1 MKKSLAAILLSIC
14 MVFTMTPFAFADTAA
29 DTGDPSGT
37 DTTTQPTKSVDWKVS
52 KDATN
57 LDKNYESDVTLS
69 IPSPQEDLSSDIVFV
84 VDKSSSSTKE
94 AGEKGIELLNK
105 LSESVETSNASVKV
119 GVVVF
124 DGTSHDLYPLSSFSG
139 SDDQI
144 KDIKYAMTEARG
156 DLPDYNKDEVQKD
169 YKVGGTNMQ
178 AGLEAAKKMLD
189 DDTSVQES
197 RKYMI
202 MVSDGMTRL
211 FSDYEGNVKNI
222 YLQLQGRVSRD
233 DILNSN
239 ESGKN
244 LNIPKNEFKYAGDI
258 SGWAF
263 ARGIDEGNNEFI
275 LPNGW
280 NWTDYYN
287 QITTW
292 VEADKTVG
300 DIYALDYLQYKN
312 GPDKDNPENGVY
324 NTSTGDFMDTYF
336 ENHYIKYNDFNNHAL
351 SVDRAVYEA
360 YKAYQ
365 SLVDSKYNCYAVI
378 AKHSGFGDEFM
389 GALNKLSGNK
399 DVDFSVVQKEV
410 LYRLGAG
417 SYVEDVIGSDFDLK
431 DTNSIYMEVTGADAS
446 PVKLMAEKI
455 AENHFRFG
463 EPENGTYEYEV
474 TYDPEKETLKWITNV
489 NVSNFERI
497 SLHYTVKLA
506 SPETK
511 PGEYGQLD
519 LDGDTKID
527 KTQTDVVPEKALYTN
542 EKATLNPKDSQEKDG
557 IPVDFP
563 KPSVTY
569 TVEAP
574 YVPPAPTVYYTLTYV
589 TNGGNDI
596 APETYISGK
605 HVDITKTPTRRGYEF
620 TGWYSDEALTKPV
633 ESVTMDRDRTVY
645 AGWKKS
651 TPEELEAG
659 NHVAYIAGY
668 PDGTVQP
675 MNNITRDETAAI
687 IFRLLKEDIRNA
699 NLTNKNGFKDFDS
712 SEWANVEISTLVKMG
727 IIHGRSD
734 EEFAPKA
741 SITRAEFA
749 TMFASFS
756 DMEDPQAAEA
766 ETPAF
771 SDISGHWAEK
781 YINRAAQL
789 GWIAGFPDGTFHPD
803 DFITRAEASSLINS
817 VLLRVPSTA
826 DHLIDGISWPDN
838 SDTSAWY
845 YIDMQEATNSHDNTR
860 EGLTLPDERWTKIVE
875 TPDWNAMRGKLG

>member
-14 MVFTMTPFAFADTAA
+14 MVFTMTPFAFADTVA

-84 VDKSSSSTKE
+84 LDKSSCREDTAK
-94 AGEKGIELLNK
+94 AGEELLNSLK
-105 LSESVETSNASVKV
+105 QSLADSAASVNI
-119 GVVVF
+119 GVIAF
-124 DGTSHDLYPLSSFSG
+124 EGQSHVQYPLTEFTG
-139 SDDQI
+139 ETDQI
-144 KDIKYAMTEARG
+144 NEITGYMAKFTNPA
-156 DLPDYNKDEVQKD
+156 DYI
-169 YKVGGTNMQ
+169 GGTNMQ
-178 AGLEAAKKMLD
+178 AGLEAAQKMLD
-189 DDTSVQES
+189 EDTSVQAS

-211 FSDYEGNVKNI
+211 FSDSEGHVKNI

-233 DILNSN
+233 DIL
-239 ESGKN
+239 SGKN

-263 ARGIDEGNNEFI
+263 ARGIDEGNNKFI

-292 VEADKTVG
+292 VEADKTAG
-300 DIYALDYLQYKN
+300 DIYALDYLKYKN

-324 NTSTGDFMDTYF
+324 NTSTGDFLDPDF
-336 ENHYIKYNDFNNHAL
+336 ENHYIKYTDFNNHAL

-410 LYRLGAG
+410 LYRLGAD

-431 DTNSIYMEVTGADAS
+431 DTNSIYMEVTGPDAS

-463 EPENGTYEYEV
+463 KPENGTYEYEV
-474 TYDPEKETLKWITNV
+474 TYDPKKETLKWITKV

-756 DMEDPQAAEA
+756 DMEETQADEA
-766 ETPAF
+766 QTPAF

-817 VLLRVPSTA
+817 VLLRVPSAT

>member
-1 MKKSLAAILLSIC
+1 
-14 MVFTMTPFAFADTAA
+14 
-29 DTGDPSGT
+29 
-37 DTTTQPTKSVDWKVS
+37 
-52 KDATN
+52 
-57 LDKNYESDVTLS
+57 
-69 IPSPQEDLSSDIVFV
+69 
-84 VDKSSSSTKE
+84 
-94 AGEKGIELLNK
+94 
-105 LSESVETSNASVKV
+105 
-119 GVVVF
+119 
-124 DGTSHDLYPLSSFSG
+124 
-139 SDDQI
+139 
-144 KDIKYAMTEARG
+144 
-156 DLPDYNKDEVQKD
+156 
-169 YKVGGTNMQ
+169 
-178 AGLEAAKKMLD
+178 
-189 DDTSVQES
+189 
-197 RKYMI
+197 
-202 MVSDGMTRL
+202 
-211 FSDYEGNVKNI
+211 
-222 YLQLQGRVSRD
+222 
-233 DILNSN
+233 
-239 ESGKN
+239 
-244 LNIPKNEFKYAGDI
+244 
-258 SGWAF
+258 
-263 ARGIDEGNNEFI
+263 
-275 LPNGW
+275 
-280 NWTDYYN
+280 
-287 QITTW
+287 
-292 VEADKTVG
+292 
-300 DIYALDYLQYKN
+300 
-312 GPDKDNPENGVY
+312 
-324 NTSTGDFMDTYF
+324 
-336 ENHYIKYNDFNNHAL
+336 
-351 SVDRAVYEA
+351 
-360 YKAYQ
+360 
-365 SLVDSKYNCYAVI
+365 
-378 AKHSGFGDEFM
+378 M
-389 GALNKLSGNK
+389 GALNRLSGNT

-417 SYVEDVIGSDFDLK
+417 SHVEDVIGSDFDLDLK
-431 DTNSIYMEVTGADAS
+431 DTDSIYMEVTGDDAS
-446 PVKLMAEKI
+446 PVKLTAEKI
-455 AENHFRFG
+455 SENHFGFG
-463 EPENGTYEYEV
+463 EQENGTYEYEV
-474 TYDPEKETLKWITNV
+474 TYDPEKKTLKWITNV

-497 SLHYTVKLA
+497 SLHYTVKLTNPQKK
-506 SPETK
+506 S
-511 PGEYGQLD
+511 GEYGQLD
-519 LDGDTKID
+519 LNGDTKID
-527 KTQTDVVPEKALYTN
+527 NTQIDVVPEKALYTN

>member
-29 DTGDPSGT
+29 DTGDTSGT
-37 DTTTQPTKSVDWKVS
+37 DATTQPTKSVDWKVS

-57 LDKNYESDVTLS
+57 LDEDYESDVTLS
-69 IPSPQEDLSSDIVFV
+69 IPSKEEELSSDIVFV
-84 VDKSSSSTKE
+84 LDKSSCSEDTAK
-94 AGEKGIELLNK
+94 AGANLLDSLK
-105 LSESVETSNASVKV
+105 KSLDASGASVNI
-119 GVVVF
+119 GVIAF
-124 DGTSHDLYPLSSFSG
+124 EGKSHVQYPLTEFTG
-139 SDDQI
+139 ETDQI
-144 KDIKYAMTEARG
+144 NEITGYMAKFTNPA
-156 DLPDYNKDEVQKD
+156 DYI
-169 YKVGGTNMQ
+169 GGTNMQ

-239 ESGKN
+239 ESDKN

-292 VEADKTVG
+292 VEADKTAG
-300 DIYALDYLQYKN
+300 DIYALDYLTYKN

-324 NTSTGDFMDTYF
+324 NTSTGDFLDPYF
-336 ENHYIKYNDFNNHAL
+336 ENHYIKYTDFNHHAL

-410 LYRLGAG
+410 LYRLGAD

-455 AENHFRFG
+455 AENHFGFGDFGFG
-463 EPENGTYEYEV
+463 EPENGTYKYEV
-474 TYDPEKETLKWITNV
+474 TYDPEKATLKWITNV

-497 SLHYTVKLA
+497 SLHYTVKLTNPQKK
-506 SPETK
+506 S
-511 PGEYGQLD
+511 GEYGQLD
-519 LDGDTKID
+519 LNGDTKID
-527 KTQTDVVPEKALYTN
+527 NTQIDVVPEKALYTN
-542 EKATLNPKDSQEKDG
+542 EKATLNPKDSQGNPEA
-557 IPVDFP
+557 PVDFP

-620 TGWYSDEALTKPV
+620 TGWYSDEELTKPV
-633 ESVTMDRDRTVY
+633 ESVIMDRDRTVY